1 MRLTGYSDRF
11 SARPGETLHF
21 HVSATVPRYK
31 AELVRVRHWDPNP
44 GGPGLKEQ
52 RIAHPINRSYPG
64 REQSVHPGSCVVVPS
79 LPDLPTFTLGTW
91 IWPTLPASGERQ
103 GIFSRGTGRGF
114 ALLIEADGCLALE
127 CRAGGG
133 ERRIWRSRVP
143 LLHRRWYFVAVV
155 CDRTTGR
162 ASPFC
167 APRDYS
173 PHFESVTPE
182 NASVSLD
189 RRPFE
194 DTPLLMGTTGLR
206 PGSARPSPRG
216 AFNGKLADPAFLTGA
231 LDTGA
236 LHEWCEQ
243 GTPRGAIARWDLYRE
258 HGSTVAVDP
267 AGGYHGEVVNRPTR
281 LVTGPRYDGR
291 CASPHEHPEQY
302 NAIHLHDDD
311 LGDCG
316 WEVSFALEVPHG
328 LPSGCYAVRLHA
340 AGSEDR
346 IPFFVR
352 PAPGTKR
359 TAIALLVPTLSYMA
373 YANILAAPV
382 GTYAALVRFPN
393 KCPDPEI
400 TRYLARN
407 RMGSLYDVHRDGS
420 GRCMS
425 SMHRPLYTMRPG
437 AQEEWID
444 SPHQLPA
451 DLHLVDWLEEKG
463 FAYEVLTDHD
473 LHAEGVD
480 ALRPYV
486 AVLSGTHAEYWT
498 GPMLDALDAYQQGG
512 GRFVYL
518 SGNGLYWVTAIS
530 EDGVIAEVRRAHG
543 TRAWSALPGESSISL
558 SGEPGDMWRSRGR
571 PPQRYVGVGFAAQG
585 FDVGRPYRRS
595 EASRDPRVAF
605 IFEGVSDDV
614 VGDLPAL
621 VCREGAASFEIDR
634 VDYGLGTPA
643 HALVLASASGFSD
656 SYQAAVEDADAM
668 APCYGGSVD
677 ENVRADMVFYETP
690 NHGAVFSAGAIGF
703 CSTLSA
709 NGYDNN
715 ISKILENVV
724 QSFLRPGPLPQ

>member
-1 MRLTGYSDRF
+1 MHT
-11 SARPGETLHF
+11 
-21 HVSATVPRYK
+21 
-31 AELVRVRHWDPNP
+31 
-44 GGPGLKEQ
+44 
-52 RIAHPINRSYPG
+52 
-64 REQSVHPGSCVVVPS
+64 GSCVVVS
-79 LPDLPTFTLGTW
+79 RLPDLPVFTLGTW
-91 IWPTLPASGERQ
+91 IWPTLPAGGERQ
-103 GIFSRGTGRGF
+103 GVFSLASGSDF
-114 ALLIEADGCLALE
+114 ALLVEADGRLALE
-127 CRAGGG
+127 CGAGDGG
-133 ERRIWRSRVP
+133 HRFWRSRMP
-143 LLHRRWYFVAVV
+143 LLRRRWYFVAIVG
-155 CDRTTGR
+155 DRTTGC
-162 ASPFC
+162 ASLFC

-173 PHFESVTPE
+173 PDFESVTPE
-182 NASVSLD
+182 NASL
-189 RRPFE
+189 PFARKAPE
-194 DTPLLMGTTGLR
+194 ETPLLMGATGLR
-206 PGSARPSPRG
+206 SGSARLSPCG
-216 AFNGKLADPAFLTGA
+216 AFNGKLAEPALFAAA
-231 LDTGA
+231 LDTET

-243 GTPRGAIARWDLYRE
+243 GAPTGAIAGWDFYRE
-258 HGSTVAVDP
+258 HGSERAVEP
-267 AGGYHGEVVNRPTR
+267 VGGYHGEVVNRPTR

-291 CASPHEHPEQY
+291 CESPHEQPEHY
-302 NAIHLHDDD
+302 NAIHFHDDD

-316 WEVSFALEVPHG
+316 WEVSFKLEVPRS

-340 AGSEDR
+340 EGSEDR

-352 PAPGTKR
+352 PAIGIERAP
-359 TAIALLVPTLSYMA
+359 IALLIPTLSYMA

-382 GTYAALVRFPN
+382 GAYAALVRFPN
-393 KCPDPEI
+393 KRPDPEI
-400 TRYLARN
+400 TRYLASN

-463 FAYEVLTDHD
+463 FDYEVLTDHD
-473 LHAEGVD
+473 LHTEGIG

-486 AVLSGTHAEYWT
+486 AILSGTHAEYWT
-498 GPMLDALDAYQQGG
+498 GSMLDALEAYQQDG

-518 SGNGLYWVTAIS
+518 SGNGLYWVTALG

-571 PPQRYVGVGFAAQG
+571 PPQRYVGVGFASQG

-595 EASRDPRVAF
+595 EESRDPRASF
-605 IFEGVSDDV
+605 IFEGVSDEI

-634 VDYGLGTPA
+634 VDYDLGTPV

-668 APCYGGSVD
+668 APCHGGSVD

-690 NHGAVFSAGAIGF
+690 NQGAVFSASAIGF

-724 QSFLRPGPLPQ
+724 RAFSRPGPLPR